1 MTPSWFVPSC
11 LALSH
16 PLGQLSR
23 RLQKTVSLMGPICAY
38 SETSYGNFCTAWF
51 LIWVTFCGFL
61 PRLLPPVPTHSL
73 FFLLHRQVAGGTL
86 GDGSSL
92 GDSYSLCY
100 SWSLGILTLLWLG
113 ERLLQ
118 CCLSPLS
125 LLLRSRERL
134 CVHNLPSHIP
144 GDTGPTPK
152 SFSAL
157 TAQTHRMEPTKLPTR
172 AGDVMCR
179 KKWKRWSLCSRH
191 SNIKLFLKS
200 IFLL

>member
-1 MTPSWFVPSC
+1 MVRS
-11 LALSH
+11 
-16 PLGQLSR
+16 
-23 RLQKTVSLMGPICAY
+23 
-38 SETSYGNFCTAWF
+38 
-51 LIWVTFCGFL
+51 FL
-61 PRLLPPVPTHSL
+61 PRSLSPVRAALQTSPEDCLSHGSHLRLFRDFLWELLHCLVPDLGNLLWLPSSASSPSAHPHSL

-92 GDSYSLCY
+92 GDSYSLRY

-157 TAQTHRMEPTKLPTR
+157 TAQTHRVEPTKLPTR